1 MLRVTDKLVSL
12 LAPLFTITVLFLTWY
27 AAVTLFKPPSH
38 LIPSPD
44 DVLLRLWSG
53 IVGGDMLPHIGA
65 TITASLIGY
74 CIGVAI
80 ALSLAILLTEFPVL
94 ENSFYPLVLC
104 FQSIPK
110 VSIAPLVFVWVGFGM
125 QSQVALV
132 ALICFFPLFTSAF
145 AGLKS
150 VDPNLSNMF
159 RVSNAG
165 RLHTMLHL
173 RIPSAAPQLFV
184 GLEISASFALVG
196 CVVMEFI
203 NATQGTGFLI
213 VNSSNTLDTT
223 TSIAAMFALGILGLI
238 SSALVRAA
246 GQKIVFWHRPATN
259 IVNLAPRSAL

>member
-1 MLRVTDKLVSL
+1 MLKVTDRLVSL
-12 LAPLFTITVLFLTWY
+12 AAPLLTVTVLFLAWF
-27 AAVTLFKPPSH
+27 AAVAIFQPPSH

-44 DVLLRLWSG
+44 QVLLRLWSG

-65 TITASLIGY
+65 TLIASFIGY
-74 CIGVAI
+74 CIGIVI
-80 ALSLAILLTEFPVL
+80 ALSLAIILTEFPVL
-94 ENSFYPLVLC
+94 ENALYPLVLC

-125 QSQVALV
+125 QSQIALV

-150 VDPNLSNMF
+150 VDPNLIDLF
-159 RVSNAG
+159 RVAKAS
-165 RLHTMLHL
+165 RLHTLLHL
-173 RIPSAAPQLFV
+173 RIPAAAPQLFV

-213 VNSSNTLDTT
+213 VNSSNTLDTA
-223 TSIAAMFALGILGLI
+223 TSIAAMFALGILGLT
-238 SSALVRAA
+238 SSGLVRGA
-246 GQKIVFWHRPATN
+246 QLRIVFWHRPAGSTGSLSQRN
-259 IVNLAPRSAL
+259 AL